1 MEFIDRYGNKI
12 IKPNNINVTFRHSV
26 YGVYVKNNT
35 ILTAKSAIDNCWE
48 LPGGA
53 MDKNETEIQALCR
66 EFKEETSKEIVSL
79 DSISSP
85 FLSQERNY
93 YSNDMDK
100 YFYSKLSFY
109 WVKEIKNANYIID
122 GNEISQVKMI
132 DRIELTTLNSKD
144 FFLDAIDKILMKNKE

>member
-12 IKPNNINVTFRHSV
+12 IKPNNINATFRHSV
-26 YGVYVKNNT
+26 YGIYIKNNT
-35 ILTAKSAIDNCWE
+35 ILMAKSVIDNCWE

-53 MDKNETEIQALCR
+53 IDKNETEIQALYR

-79 DSISSP
+79 DSTSS

-109 WVKEIKNANYIID
+109 WVKEVKNINYIID
-122 GNEISQVKMI
+122 ENEISHVKMI
-132 DRIELTTLNSKD
+132 HRTELTTLNNLIK
-144 FFLDAIDKILMKNKE
+144 